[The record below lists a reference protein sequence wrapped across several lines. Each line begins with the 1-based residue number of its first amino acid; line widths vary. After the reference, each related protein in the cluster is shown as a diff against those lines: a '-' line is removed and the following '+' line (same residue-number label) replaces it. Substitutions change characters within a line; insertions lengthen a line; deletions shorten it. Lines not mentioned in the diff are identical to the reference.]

1 METLKS
7 LGGGGYLMKRV
18 SVMAVMA
25 IFLMVP
31 MLMAGNVVRL
41 GEATMNDNVVTVPL
55 MVSNDQELMAMDLP
69 LEYSDGV
76 TLTEVAFTNRVD
88 YFDAKLANI
97 DEANNR
103 VTIGLIS
110 MVYEQKPALE
120 KAAVGNDAVVAN
132 LTFRIDDLSLTEFEV
147 TPYTSEAPS
156 HELSLVFN
164 EYDGDVPVVRTI
176 NPEFEGGT
184 ITWAAQR
191 VVPDQFNL
199 SQNAPNPFNPSTD
212 IAYAL
217 PEAGFVNIEVYN
229 ILGQR
234 VKSLVNEYQDA
245 GNYAVTWNGDDETG
259 STVASGV
266 YFYRLTS
273 GQYKE
278 IKKMVMMK

>member
-1 METLKS
+1 METLKP

-18 SVMAVMA
+18 SVMAVLA

-31 MLMAGNVVRL
+31 MLMAGNTVRL
-41 GEATMNDNVVTVPL
+41 GEATWNDDVVTVPL
-55 MVSNDQELMAMDLP
+55 MVSNDQDIMAMDIP

-76 TLTEVAFTNRVD
+76 TLTDVEFTNRVS

-110 MVYEQKPALE
+110 MVYEQKPALS

-132 LTFRIDDLSLTEFEV
+132 LVFRVDDLSLAEFEV

-156 HELSLVFN
+156 HELSLVYN
-164 EYDGDVPVVRTI
+164 EYEDNVPVVKTI
-176 NPEFEGGT
+176 NPTFENGTVAFGGGAV
-184 ITWAAQR
+184 I
-191 VVPDQFNL
+191 PEQFNL
-199 SQNAPNPFNPSTD
+199 AQNAPNPFNPTTD
-212 IAYAL
+212 ISYAL
-217 PEAGFVNIEVYN
+217 PEAGMVNVEVYN
-229 ILGQR
+229 ILGQQ
-234 VKSLVNEYQDA
+234 VKTLVNEYQDA
-245 GNYAVTWNGDDETG
+245 GNYTVTWNGDDEFG